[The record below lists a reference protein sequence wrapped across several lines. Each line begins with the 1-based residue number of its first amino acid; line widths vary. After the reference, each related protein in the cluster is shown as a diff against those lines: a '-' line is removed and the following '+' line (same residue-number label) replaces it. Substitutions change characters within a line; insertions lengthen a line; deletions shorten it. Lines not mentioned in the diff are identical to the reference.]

1 MIDIQEV
8 DEQHLNKGM
17 QILRQEFKKRGW
29 NAELAYVGSPH
40 CFIDRGDGRL
50 IHIFSTTPP
59 STSYAAAHLANDKF
73 GTYMLLESAGIRQL
87 RSVVAGEHY
96 SVSDAQDLLQ
106 DVGQVVVKP
115 IDGGHGKGITV
126 GVSTRDQLTD
136 AIDYGLNF
144 TKTMSR
150 VIVQEQYG
158 HKKTHDIRIV
168 CIDGLFKAAIIRVAA
183 RVYGDGNL
191 TVRELIENENENPR
205 RGVPYFAE
213 LATIDVER
221 AAAFLGDQYKSVP
234 AHGEEVTVLGVA
246 NYGAGGELID
256 VTDDIPEWM
265 ITEAEKVAKV
275 SGLAVCGV
283 DYMTADLPRKDAS
296 HEQLDAVV
304 IEVNKC
310 PSLAIHDAPTY
321 GKPRGVIAAYV
332 EYLSNL

>member
-8 DEQHLNKGM
+8 DEQYLNKGM

-29 NAELAYVGSPH
+29 SAQLAYVGSPH
-40 CFIDRGDGRL
+40 CFVDRGDGKPL
-50 IHIFSTTPP
+50 HIFSTTPP
-59 STSYAAAHLANDKF
+59 TTSYAAAHLANDKF
-73 GTYMLLESAGIRQL
+73 GTYALLESAGIRQL

-96 SVSDAQDLLQ
+96 SMSDAHDLMQ
-106 DVGQVVVKP
+106 RVGRVVVKP

-126 GVSTRDQLTD
+126 GVSTHEQLSS
-136 AIDYGLNF
+136 AIEYGLNF

-158 HKKTHDIRIV
+158 HKKTNDIRIV
-168 CIDGLFKAAIIRVAA
+168 CIDGVFKAAIVRVAA
-183 RVYGDGNL
+183 RVYGDGERTL
-191 TVRELIENENENPR
+191 KELIDSENENPR

-213 LATIDVER
+213 LATIDIER
-221 AAAFLGDQYKSVP
+221 AAVYLGDQYESVP
-234 AHGEEVTVLGVA
+234 AQGEEVTVLGVA

-283 DYMTADLPRKDAS
+283 DYMTAELPRKDAS
-296 HEQLDAVV
+296 NNQLDAVV